1 MEQKILYKFTL
12 DRESEKVVESV
23 RKNKKTG
30 EETITKRKKVVKEPV
45 EVQIRRPNR
54 RQLEEAELEY
64 SVEMSNCI
72 KRGIL
77 TKAMLGKKYSDTGGL
92 FSEDDSNQYGDLYKE
107 ALELQNEYLRLDT
120 VKKRTATQN
129 KRFEKVKGLVAA
141 NRKTIVDFE
150 SNFQSLFDHTA
161 DVKAQNKVLLWYC
174 LYLTYVYDEEMDK
187 FVPYFQGEDFE
198 DKKSY
203 YYDLEEQEDQF
214 YLELI
219 KKASTTL
226 AFWFFNQAS
235 SQEEFEKLML
245 DMETGEPEPEE
256 EPKAEAEKATSE

>member
-30 EETITKRKKVVKEPV
+30 EETITKRKKIVKEPV

-72 KRGIL
+72 KKGIL

-107 ALELQNEYLRLDT
+107 ALDLQNEYVRLDT
-120 VKKRTATQN
+120 LKKKTESQKT
-129 KRFEKVKGLVAA
+129 RFEKVKGLVAA
-141 NRKTIVDFE
+141 NRKKIVDFE

-174 LYLTYVYDEEMDK
+174 LNLTYIRDEEEDK
-187 FVPYFQGEDFE
+187 FVPYFKGDDFE
-198 DKKSY
+198 EKTNY
-203 YYDLEEQEDQF
+203 YYDLEEENDDF
-214 YLELI
+214 YSELI

-235 SQEEFEKLML
+235 SQEEFEKIIAQTEGDL
-245 DMETGEPEPEE
+245 EE
-256 EPKAEAEKATSE
+256 EEEETEEESKAKA

>member
-1 MEQKILYKFTL
+1 MENKILYKFTL
-12 DRESEKVVESV
+12 DKEYEKIVESTK
-23 RKNKKTG
+23 KNKKTG
-30 EETITKRKKVVKEPV
+30 EETITKRKRKVKEPV
-45 EVQIRRPNR
+45 EIQINRPNR

-72 KRGIL
+72 KKGIL

-107 ALELQNEYLRLDT
+107 ALDLQNEYLRLDT
-120 VKKRTATQN
+120 VKKRTAAQN
-129 KRFEKVKGLVAA
+129 KRFEKVKGLVAI
-141 NRKTIVDFE
+141 NRKRIVEFE

-174 LYLTYVYDEEMDK
+174 LNLTYIYEEELDK
-187 FVPYFQGEDFE
+187 FVPYFKGDDFE
-198 DKKSY
+198 EKTNY
-203 YYDLEEQEDQF
+203 YYELEEEEDPF
-214 YLELI
+214 YLDLI

-235 SQEEFEKLML
+235 SQDEFEKLMKE
-245 DMETGEPEPEE
+245 MEEGEEVKEEDLVEE
-256 EPKAEAEKATSE
+256 EKEAVK

>member
-1 MEQKILYKFTL
+1 MENKILYKFTL
-12 DRESEKVVESV
+12 DKEYEKTVEST

-30 EETITKRKKVVKEPV
+30 EETITKRKKTVKEPV
-45 EVQIRRPNR
+45 EIQINRPNR

-72 KRGIL
+72 KKGIL

-92 FSEDDSNQYGDLYKE
+92 FSEDDSSAYGDLYKE
-107 ALELQNEYLRLDT
+107 ALDLQNEYLRLDT
-120 VKKRTATQN
+120 VKKRTEAQE
-129 KRFEKVKGLVAA
+129 KRFEKVTGLVAI
-141 NRKTIVDFE
+141 NRKRIVEFE

-174 LYLTYVYDEEMDK
+174 LNLTFIYDEELDK
-187 FVPYFQGEDFE
+187 FVPYFKGDDFE
-198 DKKSY
+198 EKTSFY
-203 YYDLEEQEDQF
+203 YELEEEEDPF

-235 SQEEFEKLML
+235 SQDEFEKLMKE
-245 DMETGEPEPEE
+245 MEEGTEEVAEE
-256 EPKAEAEKATSE
+256 EKEAVK